1 MKNMRLEKT
10 RQLDKFMPA
19 LKGRCP
25 YHFATEGTLVD
36 AHAGRCPVMPALS
49 GSEQY
54 MKFRKSF
61 EFEPY
66 AYCYSCGI
74 PQERARNGEGPECH
88 SAHKFSGKKGCS
100 FSSFIFKVTFCIWE
114 NHRSRQEMRRGLYV
128 RNKLSTLDEFI
139 EWAKEEEEEL
149 GKYHN
154 CLEAFLWLCRRVDEA
169 DGSKFQ

>member
-1 MKNMRLEKT
+1 MRLEKT

-25 YHFATEGTLVD
+25 YHFATKETLVD
-36 AHAGRCPVMPALS
+36 AHAGRCPVMPYLS
-49 GSEQY
+49 GAEQY
-54 MKFRKSF
+54 MEFRKSF
-61 EFEPY
+61 EFEAY
-66 AYCYSCGI
+66 GYCYSCGI
-74 PQERARNGEGPECH
+74 PQDRARNGEGPECH
-88 SAHKFSGKKGCS
+88 SAHKFSAKKACP

-114 NHRSRQEMRRGLYV
+114 NNQLRQEMRRGLYV
-128 RNKLSTLDEFI
+128 RNKLSTLGEFI

-154 CLEAFLWLCRRVDEA
+154 CLEAFLWFCRRIDEA